1 MDGLCLYCLR
11 EKTEGP
17 AAISAKGIDEKGETF
32 VIPYRQLEAVVST
45 VSLDEFGSEQIQRK
59 AHEDLSWITQK
70 SITHEKVIEEAMI
83 KNGKILSVVPMRL
96 GIIFKD
102 KAGLENVLARDYS
115 KFKEI
120 LEKIRGKREWS
131 VKVYLADRIKFE
143 QTTGEKNDAIR
154 EKKKELASLPE
165 GMAFF
170 MEEELKEIISEQV
183 DKELSHVLNDLFE
196 TLAKHSADSA
206 KNRVLTKELTGK
218 SESMVLNSA
227 YLVCEEK
234 VQEFNKEIES
244 LKQQM
249 CAKGVFLESSGP
261 WPAFNFTS
269 L

>member
-32 VIPYRQLEAVVST
+32 IIPYRQLEAVVST

-70 SITHEKVIEEAMI
+70 SITHEKIIEEAMI
-83 KNGKILSVVPMRL
+83 KNGKVLSVVPMRL

-131 VKVYLADRIKFE
+131 VKVYLADRSKFE

-170 MEEELKEIISEQV
+170 MEEELKEIIAKEV
-183 DKELSHVLNDLFE
+183 DKELSDVVAGFFDR
-196 TLAKHSADSA
+196 LAKHTAASI
-206 KNRVLTKELTGK
+206 KNRILQKELTGRR
-218 SESMVLNSA
+218 EPMVLNSA
-227 YLVCEEK
+227 YLI
-234 VQEFNKEIES
+234 QEKEIDDFKAEIED
-244 LKQQM
+244 LKREIQAQGF
-249 CAKGVFLESSGP
+249 CLEYSGP

-269 L
+269 F